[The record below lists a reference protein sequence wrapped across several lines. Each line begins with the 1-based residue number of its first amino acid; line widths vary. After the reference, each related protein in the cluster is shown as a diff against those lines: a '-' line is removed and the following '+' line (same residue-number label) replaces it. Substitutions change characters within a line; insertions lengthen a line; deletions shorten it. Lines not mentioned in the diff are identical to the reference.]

1 MTLRDTALQART
13 TWAVFW
19 KARNRRERSFL
30 LAALAVCVIG
40 AVYALLIEPAL
51 TQRAALEKSLPMLRQ
66 QAAQMR
72 QLSQQVAQLPAA
84 QPASTAFNREA
95 IETSLKGLG
104 LTPTEINVSDRTVQL
119 QFASASLAHL
129 LMWMEQVQAARLS
142 VTETDIQTLAGTE
155 TVKATL
161 TLIKTNEET
170 Q

>member
-1 MTLRDTALQART
+1 MTMRDTVLQART
-13 TWAVFW
+13 AWTVFW

-30 LAALAVCVIG
+30 IAATAACVIA

-51 TQRAALEKSLPMLRQ
+51 TKRVSLEKNLPLLRQ
-66 QAAQMR
+66 QAAQMQR
-72 QLSQQVAQLPAA
+72 LSQQVTQLPAA
-84 QPASTAFNREA
+84 QPFATGFSRQTV
-95 IETSLKGLG
+95 ETSLKGLG

-129 LMWMEQVQAARLS
+129 LMWMEQVQAERLS

-155 TVKATL
+155 TVKARV
-161 TLIKTNEET
+161 TLIKTSEEM